1 MELQWLLLEKDILNI
16 KKMKILILGS
26 GGREHAMGKKLL
38 EDYHSIH
45 LYFYPGNGGTRTI
58 GKNIENHYTVLDLGF
73 FAKKNAIDITIVGS
87 EFFLLEGI
95 VDIFQNLGLK
105 IVGPHYLAA
114 KLEGNRIFA
123 KSFMEKYG
131 IRTPKYKIFSCYE
144 KAINFL
150 KKNTNSIAIKTNGI
164 AAGKGVIL
172 SHNQNDAIKA
182 LKNIMIKKKFGK
194 SGNQIIIEEFLQG
207 KESSI
212 ISLFNGK
219 NIIPFLS
226 AKDYKKI
233 GENET
238 GLNTGGMGSI
248 VPNPYMTNS
257 IWLDFKKN
265 ILEPTLEGLIMEK
278 LTFFGFLYFGLMIAY
293 NKVYLLEY
301 NTRIGDPE
309 AQTLFP
315 LMKSNFLNIIQSY
328 FQHKKISIDWKKLC
342 SCCVVL
348 SSRGYPEKYESGK
361 IIEGL
366 NSLKEPFYIAG
377 AEIKQKKW
385 MTSSGRVL
393 NIVGIGNTIQEARRK
408 AYEKV
413 QKIKFE
419 NLYFRK
425 DIGL

>member
-1 MELQWLLLEKDILNI
+1 
-16 KKMKILILGS
+16 MKILILGG

-38 EDYHSIH
+38 EDDRSIH
-45 LYFYPGNGGTRTI
+45 LYFYPGNGGTNTI

-95 VDIFQNLGLK
+95 VDIFQNFGLK

-150 KKNTNSIAIKTNGI
+150 KENTNSIAIKTNGI

-172 SHNQNDAIKA
+172 SHNQNDAVKA

-194 SGNQIIIEEFLQG
+194 SGNQIIIEEFLKG

-257 IWLDFKKN
+257 IWIDFKKN
-265 ILEPTLEGLIMEK
+265 ILEPTLKGLIMEK

-328 FQHKKISIDWKKLC
+328 FQHKEISIDWKKLC

-385 MTSSGRVL
+385 ITSSGRVL
-393 NIVGIGNTIQEARRK
+393 NIVGIGNTIQEARIK

>member
-1 MELQWLLLEKDILNI
+1 
-16 KKMKILILGS
+16 MKILILGS

-38 EDYHSIH
+38 EDNHSIQ
-45 LYFYPGNGGTRTI
+45 LYFYPGNGGTSII
-58 GKNIENHYTVLDLGF
+58 GKNLENHNTALDLGF

-87 EFFLLEGI
+87 EIFLLEGV
-95 VDIFQNLGLK
+95 VDIFQNFGLK
-105 IVGPHYLAA
+105 IVGPHYSAA
-114 KLEGNRIFA
+114 QLEGDRIFA
-123 KSFMEKYG
+123 KSFMKKYG
-131 IRTPKYKIFSCYE
+131 IRTPKYEIFYCYE
-144 KAINFL
+144 KALNFFL
-150 KKNTNSIAIKTNGI
+150 KKDMNSVAIKTNGI

-172 SHNQNDAIKA
+172 VHDKNEAIKA

-207 KESSI
+207 KEVSI
-212 ISLFNGK
+212 ISIFNGK

-233 GENET
+233 IENEK

-248 VPNPYMTNS
+248 VPNPYMTDS
-257 IWLDFKKN
+257 IWIDFKKN
-265 ILEPTLEGLIMEK
+265 ILEPTLEGLLMEK
-278 LTFFGFLYFGLMIAY
+278 LTFFGFLYFGLMISH

-315 LMKSNFLNIIQSY
+315 LMKSNFLKIIQSS
-328 FQHKKISIDWKKLC
+328 FIHKKISIDWKKLC

-348 SSRGYPEKYESGK
+348 SSKGYPEKYEIGK
-361 IIEGL
+361 IITGL
-366 NSLKEPFYIAG
+366 NFLKEPFYIAG
-377 AEIKQKKW
+377 AKKEQKKW
-385 MTSSGRVL
+385 ITSSGRVL
-393 NIVGIGNTIQEARRK
+393 NIVGIGNSFQEARK
-408 AYEKV
+408 NAYDQV

-419 NLYFRK
+419 NMYFRK

>member
-1 MELQWLLLEKDILNI
+1 MELQWLLLEKDTLNI
-16 KKMKILILGS
+16 KKMKILILGG

-38 EDYHSIH
+38 EDDHSIH
-45 LYFYPGNGGTRTI
+45 LYFYPGNGGTSTI

-95 VDIFQNLGLK
+95 VDIFQKLGLK
-105 IVGPHYLAA
+105 IVGPHYLAS

-212 ISLFNGK
+212 ISFFNGK

-257 IWLDFKKN
+257 IWIDFKKN

-328 FQHKKISIDWKKLC
+328 FQHKEISIDWKKLC

-385 MTSSGRVL
+385 ITSSGRVL
-393 NIVGIGNTIQEARRK
+393 NIVGIGNTIQEARIK

-413 QKIKFE
+413 RKIKFE

>member
-1 MELQWLLLEKDILNI
+1 MELQWLLLEKDTLNI
-16 KKMKILILGS
+16 KKMKILILGG

-38 EDYHSIH
+38 EDDHSIH
-45 LYFYPGNGGTRTI
+45 LYFYPGNGGTSTI
-58 GKNIENHYTVLDLGF
+58 GKNIENHYTVLDLVF

-95 VDIFQNLGLK
+95 VDIFQNFGLK

-131 IRTPKYKIFSCYE
+131 IRTPKYRIFSCYE

-182 LKNIMIKKKFGK
+182 LKNIMIEKKFGK
-194 SGNQIIIEEFLQG
+194 SGNKIIIEEFLQG

-212 ISLFNGK
+212 ISIFNGK

-257 IWLDFKKN
+257 VWIDFKKN

-328 FQHKKISIDWKKLC
+328 FQHKEISIDWKKLC

-348 SSRGYPEKYESGK
+348 SSRGYPEKYETGK

-385 MTSSGRVL
+385 ITSSGRVL

>member
-1 MELQWLLLEKDILNI
+1 MELQWLLLEKDTLNI
-16 KKMKILILGS
+16 KKMKILILGG

-38 EDYHSIH
+38 EDDNSIH
-45 LYFYPGNGGTRTI
+45 LYFYPGNGGTSTI

-95 VDIFQNLGLK
+95 VDFFQKLGLK
-105 IVGPHYLAA
+105 IVGPHYLAS

-131 IRTPKYKIFSCYE
+131 IRTPKYRIFSCYE

-212 ISLFNGK
+212 ISFFNGK

-257 IWLDFKKN
+257 IWIDFKKN

-328 FQHKKISIDWKKLC
+328 FQHKEISIDWKKLC

-385 MTSSGRVL
+385 ITSSGRVL
-393 NIVGIGNTIQEARRK
+393 NIVGIGNTIQEARIK

>member
-1 MELQWLLLEKDILNI
+1 
-16 KKMKILILGS
+16 MKILILGS
-26 GGREHAMGKKLL
+26 GGREHAIGKKLL
-38 EDYHSIH
+38 EDNQSIH
-45 LYFYPGNGGTRTI
+45 LYFYPGNGGTSLI
-58 GKNIENHYTVLDLGF
+58 GKNIENHHTVLELGF
-73 FAKKNAIDITIVGS
+73 FAKKNTIDITIVGS
-87 EFFLLEGI
+87 EIFLLEGV
-95 VDIFQNLGLK
+95 VDIFNNFGLK
-105 IVGPHYLAA
+105 IIGPHYLAA

-123 KSFMEKYG
+123 KSFMKKYG
-131 IRTPKYKIFSCYE
+131 IRTPKYDIFYCYE

-150 KKNTNSIAIKTNGI
+150 KKYTNSIAIKTNGI

-172 SHNQNDAIKA
+172 AHNQNDARKA

-207 KESSI
+207 KEASI

-219 NIIPFLS
+219 DIIPFLS

-233 GENET
+233 EENEK
-238 GLNTGGMGSI
+238 GLNTGGMGTI

-257 IWLDFKKN
+257 VWIDFKKN
-265 ILEPTLEGLIMEK
+265 ILEPTLKGLIIEK
-278 LTFFGFLYFGLMIAY
+278 LTFFGFLYFGLMITH

-315 LMKSNFLNIIQSY
+315 LMKSNFLNIIQSS
-328 FQHKKISIDWKKLC
+328 FQHKSISIDWEKLC

-348 SSRGYPEKYESGK
+348 SSKGYPEKYESGK
-361 IIEGL
+361 IITGL

-377 AEIKQKKW
+377 AKKEQEKW
-385 MTSSGRVL
+385 ITSSGRVL
-393 NIVGIGNTIQEARRK
+393 NIVGIGKTLQEARKEAYDK
-408 AYEKV
+408 AK
-413 QKIKFE
+413 KIQFE